1 MIQTIAK
8 WNHGGMDAGI
18 FFGGGFSF
26 FFFAKLVYNPY
37 N

>member
-18 FFGGGFSF
+18 FFGGALV
-26 FFFAKLVYNPY
+26 FFAKLVYNPY